1 MKMRDLF
8 SGCNRAFRQQEGTF
22 ENRLFCAQMMSTH
35 TCAIDSK
42 YGYLDGA
49 KDCLESYKPIEELE
63 EYINEFEASQEIID
77 EYDRAYISA
86 YRDYIKQELLKKE
99 SVTNEQ

>member
-1 MKMRDLF
+1 MKMNDLF
-8 SGCNRAFRQQEGTF
+8 RFADKAIRQSEDCF
-22 ENRLFCAQMMSTH
+22 ENKLFCAQMMSIH

-63 EYINEFEASQEIID
+63 EYINEFEASQDRLD
-77 EYDRAYISA
+77 EYDTAYVLA
-86 YRDYIKQELLKKE
+86 YRDYIKQEQTKE
-99 SVTNEQ
+99 RVTNE

>member
-1 MKMRDLF
+1 MKMNDLF
-8 SGCNRAFRQQEGTF
+8 RFAYKAIRQSEDCF
-22 ENRLFCAQMMSTH
+22 ENKLFCAQMMSTH

-63 EYINEFEASQEIID
+63 EYINEFEASQDRLD
-77 EYDRAYISA
+77 EYDTAYVLA
-86 YRDYIKQELLKKE
+86 YHDYIKQEQTKGR
-99 SVTNEQ
+99 VTNE

>member
-1 MKMRDLF
+1 MKMNDLF
-8 SGCNRAFRQQEGTF
+8 RFADKAIRQSEYCF
-22 ENRLFCAQMMSTH
+22 ENKLFCAQMMSTH

-63 EYINEFEASQEIID
+63 EYINEFEASQDRLD
-77 EYDRAYISA
+77 EYDTAYVLA
-86 YRDYIKQELLKKE
+86 YRDYIKQEQTKGR
-99 SVTNEQ
+99 VTNE

>member
-1 MKMRDLF
+1 MKIRDLF
-8 SGCNRAFRQQEGTF
+8 SGCNRAFRSSEPTF
-22 ENRLFCAQMMSTH
+22 ETRLLYAQLANLYD
-35 TCAIDSK
+35 CNCDSK

-63 EYINEFEASQEIID
+63 EYINEFEASQEKID

-86 YRDYIKQELLKKE
+86 YRDYIKQEQKARA
-99 SVTNEQ
+99 TNE